1 MAPSPSSLRGDSSL
15 KGGHQPSGAAY
26 AGATTHPGE
35 SFKLSGSKMVTNA
48 IKMKVSVPFTA
59 DDKVNPIPALTM
71 ILKASKYLDAHS
83 RIKSNDPMFA
93 DIENVNDV
101 AKITDIDKFVSDL
114 QTNVHKKQFVWFFTL
129 DTTVSFSDLKYNK
142 QLFSWLREHQHFLS
156 THSMK
161 TNYVSP
167 IGFLSGLHPTLSSR
181 DAMKVLLD
189 GPLQDLEFSLV
200 TTSQFFITQKEKKVN
215 TTVVEIHVAA
225 DEAEHAREQLSIAWE
240 DADFL
245 AELEARAVGMPI
257 MFIPMIKRGIMNVAT
272 FREALRQQHEFAVN
286 TIGMSIEGVAGL
298 EVEIECN
305 GEKVTL
311 AKMILNLK
319 DDKGKALFSGIE
331 QTKFTNE
338 YGRYLVLTQKNV
350 IDVAEAKFDELLL
363 NLANEGK
370 LDAFRIEGM
379 FICHC
384 NQVQSRPLA
393 SYAKKLKAQFQPPV
407 ATVDVE
413 PRRAATTLTRNAWH
427 RTPTLKKGQDNIPEI
442 ATPSRRHTLKKQR
455 TEAGSNDTVEDDS
468 SLSPP
473 SLGTTQTELTDERT
487 EMQTTIANMQ
497 STFSAELK
505 KIKAQNEQN
514 NKKVASRI
522 EKSEQEFQKAQE
534 AILAEFTRT
543 EEQYTQ
549 VLESFAKLGE
559 EVRAAKIEMDQR
571 MYSMME
577 VLLNINQ
584 SLATGKAPQ
593 ALTQDQVNHIMQSPR
608 DGAPGSSP
616 TTTESSPADLNG
628 GSRGS

>member
-1 MAPSPSSLRGDSSL
+1 MAPSPLSLRGNSSL
-15 KGGHQPSGAAY
+15 KGGNQPSGAAY

-35 SFKLSGSKMVTNA
+35 SFKLSGSKMATNA
-48 IKMKVSVPFTA
+48 IKMKVSVPFTTN
-59 DDKVNPIPALTM
+59 DKVNPIPALTM

-83 RIKSNDPMFA
+83 HIKSNDPMFA
-93 DIENVNDV
+93 DIINVNDV

-129 DTTVSFSDLKYNK
+129 DTTISFSNLKYNK
-142 QLFSWLREHQHFLS
+142 QLFSWMREHQHFLS

-161 TNYVSP
+161 MNYVSP
-167 IGFLSGLHPTLSSR
+167 IGFLSGLHPTLSSH

-240 DADFL
+240 DAVFL
-245 AELEARAVGMPI
+245 PELKAHAVGMPI
-257 MFIPMIKRGIMNVAT
+257 MFIPMIKHGIMNVVT
-272 FREALRQQHEFAVN
+272 FREALRQQHEFAIN

-298 EVEIECN
+298 EVEIKHN
-305 GEKVTL
+305 GKKVTL

-319 DDKGKALFSGIE
+319 DDKGKALFSSIE

-338 YGRYLVLTQKNV
+338 YGCYLVLTQKNV

-363 NLANEGK
+363 HLANEGK
-370 LDAFRIEGM
+370 LDAFCIEGT
-379 FICHC
+379 FIHRH
-384 NQVQSRPLA
+384 NQVQSCPLA

-413 PRRAATTLTRNAWH
+413 PRRAVTTPTRNTWH
-427 RTPTLKKGQDNIPEI
+427 RTPTFKKGQDNIPKI
-442 ATPSRRHTLKKQR
+442 ATPSRHHTLKKQH
-455 TEAGSNDTVEDDS
+455 TKAGSNNTVEDDS
-468 SLSPP
+468 SLSPT

-487 EMQTTIANMQ
+487 EMQTTIVNMQ

-559 EVRAAKIEMDQR
+559 EVCAAKIEMDQR

-584 SLATGKAPQ
+584 SLAIGKALQ

-608 DGAPGSSP
+608 DGVPGSSP
-616 TTTESSPADLNG
+616 TTTKSSPADLNG
-628 GSRGS
+628 GSRGL

>member
-1 MAPSPSSLRGDSSL
+1 
-15 KGGHQPSGAAY
+15 
-26 AGATTHPGE
+26 
-35 SFKLSGSKMVTNA
+35 
-48 IKMKVSVPFTA
+48 
-59 DDKVNPIPALTM
+59 
-71 ILKASKYLDAHS
+71 
-83 RIKSNDPMFA
+83 MFA

-101 AKITDIDKFVSDL
+101 TKITDIDKFVSDL
-114 QTNVHKKQFVWFFTL
+114 QTNVNKKQFVWFFTL

-161 TNYVSP
+161 MNYVSP
-167 IGFLSGLHPTLSSR
+167 IGFLSSLHPTLLSR
-181 DAMKVLLD
+181 DVIKVLLN

-200 TTSQFFITQKEKKVN
+200 TTSQFFITQKEKNVN
-215 TTVVEIHVAA
+215 TTVVEIHVAV

-240 DADFL
+240 DTDFL
-245 AELEARAVGMPI
+245 AELKSHAVSMPI
-257 MFIPMIKRGIMNVAT
+257 MFIPMIKSGIMNVAM
-272 FREALRQQHEFAVN
+272 FHEALHQQHEFTVN

-311 AKMILNLK
+311 AMMILNLK

-338 YGRYLVLTQKNV
+338 YRRYLVLTQKNV

-370 LDAFRIEGM
+370 LDAFHIEGT
-379 FICHC
+379 FICHH

-407 ATVDVE
+407 ATVNVE
-413 PRRAATTLTRNAWH
+413 PCRAATTLTRNAWH
-427 RTPTLKKGQDNIPEI
+427 HTPTLKKGQDNIPKI
-442 ATPSRRHTLKKQR
+442 ATLSCCHTLKKQR
-455 TEAGSNDTVEDDS
+455 TKAGSNDTVEDDA

-473 SLGTTQTELTDERT
+473 SLCTTQTELTDERT
-487 EMQTTIANMQ
+487 EMQATIVNMQ

-514 NKKVASRI
+514 NKKVASCI

-534 AILAEFTRT
+534 AILAEFTCT

-549 VLESFAKLGE
+549 VLKSFAKLGE
-559 EVRAAKIEMDQR
+559 EVRATKIKMDQR
-571 MYSMME
+571 MYSMMD
-577 VLLNINQ
+577 
-584 SLATGKAPQ
+584 G
-593 ALTQDQVNHIMQSPR
+593 SPFEHQPESR
-608 DGAPGSSP
+608 HWKSTSSP
-616 TTTESSPADLNG
+616 HTRPSEPHHAKP
-628 GSRGS
+628 